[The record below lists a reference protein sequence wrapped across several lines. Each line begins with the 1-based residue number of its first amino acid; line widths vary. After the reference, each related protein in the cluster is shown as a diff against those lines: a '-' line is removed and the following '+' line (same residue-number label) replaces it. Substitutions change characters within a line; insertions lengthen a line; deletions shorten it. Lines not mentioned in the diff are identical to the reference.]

1 MDFTFTD
8 DQEQLRRAVR
18 QLGREA
24 GGDGSSEEA
33 LWRTLTE
40 QLGLT
45 GIGID
50 PERGGAGGDFVDA
63 AVVIEEAGRTLLP
76 APVTTVLVAAAVLG
90 RRELGRR
97 ELGRRELGRASKAA
111 AELASQVAT
120 GERIAV
126 VAVGPRAGTIDNVLD
141 GDRADAFL
149 IADDDGLWLVD
160 GGSDG
165 VGVRRQTTLDLSRG
179 QAQLVLD
186 DVPAVQIGGAEAAR
200 VAVDLLRVAL
210 SVEAVGAA
218 RHCLDATVAYLKT
231 REQFGRPIGSFQAL
245 QHRAADL
252 VVELEAATSTAYYAA
267 WAAAQSNEAESP
279 DELAVVAPLALALC
293 AESAWHVAAETIQM
307 HGGIGF
313 TWEHEA
319 HRYFK
324 RLTTTRAMLGGAHGQ
339 RRLVAERAAIAPG
352 SSVR

>member
-24 GGDGSSEEA
+24 GGDDSSEEA
-33 LWRTLTE
+33 LWRTVTQ

-50 PERGGAGGDFVDA
+50 PPSGGSGGDFVDA

-90 RRELGRR
+90 RTGQ
-97 ELGRRELGRASKAA
+97 AA

-126 VAVGPRAGTIDNVLD
+126 VAVGAPQGTIENVLD

-149 IADDDGLWLVD
+149 VAGDDGLWLVAAW
-160 GGSDG
+160 SDA
-165 VGVRRQTTLDLSRG
+165 VVVRRQSTLDVSRG

-186 DVPAVQIGGAEAAR
+186 DVPAVRIGDAGAAR

-267 WAAAQSNEAESP
+267 WAADGSP

-293 AESAWHVAAETIQM
+293 AEAAWHVAAETIQM

-324 RLTTTRAMLGGAHGQ
+324 RLTTTR
-339 RRLVAERAAIAPG
+339 
-352 SSVR
+352 

>member
-24 GGDGSSEEA
+24 GGEDSSEEA
-33 LWRTLTE
+33 LWRTVTQ

-90 RRELGRR
+90 RSGLGRT
-97 ELGRRELGRASKAA
+97 GQAA

-126 VAVGPRAGTIDNVLD
+126 VAVGAPRGTIDNVLD

-149 IADDDGLWLVD
+149 VAGDDGLWLVD
-160 GGSDG
+160 AWSDA
-165 VGVRRQTTLDLSRG
+165 VVVRRQSTLDLSRG

-186 DVPAVQIGGAEAAR
+186 DVPAVRIGNAEAAR

-267 WAAAQSNEAESP
+267 WAAAQSNEAQSKEAQSP

-293 AESAWHVAAETIQM
+293 AEAAWHVAAETIQM

-324 RLTTTRAMLGGAHGQ
+324 RLTTTRAMLGGAHVQ

>member
-24 GGDGSSEEA
+24 GGDAASEET
-33 LWRTLTE
+33 LWRTLTQ

-76 APVTTVLVAAAVLG
+76 APVTTVLGAAAV
-90 RRELGRR
+90 LGRR

-179 QAQLVLD
+179 QAQLVL
-186 DVPAVQIGGAEAAR
+186 G
-200 VAVDLLRVAL
+200 
-210 SVEAVGAA
+210 
-218 RHCLDATVAYLKT
+218 
-231 REQFGRPIGSFQAL
+231 
-245 QHRAADL
+245 
-252 VVELEAATSTAYYAA
+252 
-267 WAAAQSNEAESP
+267 
-279 DELAVVAPLALALC
+279 
-293 AESAWHVAAETIQM
+293 
-307 HGGIGF
+307 
-313 TWEHEA
+313 
-319 HRYFK
+319 
-324 RLTTTRAMLGGAHGQ
+324 
-339 RRLVAERAAIAPG
+339 
-352 SSVR
+352 

>member
-18 QLGREA
+18 QLGRDA

-33 LWRTLTE
+33 LWRTVTQ

-50 PERGGAGGDFVDA
+50 PPSGGSGGDFVDA

-90 RRELGRR
+90 RTGQ
-97 ELGRRELGRASKAA
+97 AA
-111 AELASQVAT
+111 AELAGQVAT

-126 VAVGPRAGTIDNVLD
+126 VAVGAPQGTIDNVLD

-149 IADDDGLWLVD
+149 VAADDGLWLVD
-160 GGSDG
+160 AWSAA
-165 VGVRRQTTLDLSRG
+165 VVVRRQSTLDLSRG

-186 DVPAVQIGGAEAAR
+186 DVPAVRIGDAEAAR

-252 VVELEAATSTAYYAA
+252 VAELEAATSTAYYAA
-267 WAAAQSNEAESP
+267 WAADGSP

-293 AESAWHVAAETIQM
+293 AEAAWHVAAETIQM
-307 HGGIGF
+307 HGGICF

-324 RLTTTRAMLGGAHGQ
+324 RLTTTRAMLGGAHVQ